1 MVLRLNLVP
10 RLNPLVGEVGVEF
23 NYSLTESSSE
33 FVLSAGLCAGQ
44 NIFILIFK
52 EWAGQLLFS
61 VNFRVNRHNMTEFDK
76 IPFQSDQ
83 ALKMP

>member
-1 MVLRLNLVP
+1 VP

-33 FVLSAGLCAGQ
+33 FLSSAGLCGGQ

-52 EWAGQLLFS
+52 KWVGQLLFS
-61 VNFRVNRHNMTEFDK
+61 VTFRVNMNMTQFDK
-76 IPFQSDQ
+76 ILFQSDQ
-83 ALKMP
+83 ALKMPL